1 MIKLKINMRS
11 SENLPHIL
19 EVMFFNEV
27 DLVLKYDAVAST
39 YRLRMFFD
47 PNNKV
52 HAELAAVT
60 HIHECSLFYVH
71 DKPGQFKNE
80 QGQVVTTTDQLLLT
94 GFVLS
99 QLFHDS
105 AQPLYMDIG
114 GYSKA
119 GMLQDCDIPTK
130 AYPLQSDGMTFRQ
143 IVSKIL
149 SYFGNPKKGGI
160 SFQVKSSRADSIFTT
175 KTLDSRSEADDVIS
189 KSTAPEAK
197 NVLSYLKE
205 LAIQK
210 NLTLSH
216 DIFGNLIVNVPYT
229 GTDYL
234 FTIGTGTSTD
244 INYTEMVLNY
254 NGQAMHSH
262 IEGVMQP
269 DKDGGNLAYAVIAN
283 PLCPVVYRPKVISIS
298 SGTDNTVEKAVR
310 SELGTELKSLPLKIV
325 LESPVVNG
333 KFIMPNNT
341 ISVKN
346 RSCYLYKAS
355 KWFIEEVNFQINEKG
370 TTCTLTCVLPGVYGG
385 EIVNPFIDP
394 HTNVPRV

>member
-1 MIKLKINMRS
+1 MRS

-19 EVMFFNEV
+19 EVKFFNEV
-27 DLVLKYDAVAST
+27 DLVLKYDSVAST
-39 YRLRMFFD
+39 YRVRMYFD

-60 HIHECSLFYVH
+60 HIHECSLFFVH
-71 DKPGQFKNE
+71 EKPGLFKNE
-80 QGQVVTTTDQLLLT
+80 NGKFTTTTDQLLLT
-94 GFVLS
+94 GFCLS

-105 AQPLYMDIG
+105 AEPLYMDIG

-119 GMLQDCDIPTK
+119 GLLQDCDIPTK
-130 AYPLQSDGMTFRQ
+130 AFPLQSDGMTYRQ
-143 IVSKIL
+143 IVTKIL

-160 SFQVKSSRADSIFTT
+160 KFEVKSTRADSAITT
-175 KTLDSRSEADDVIS
+175 TDPTGKSEVDDVIS
-189 KSTAPEAK
+189 KSTAPESK

-229 GTDYL
+229 GNDYL
-234 FTIGTGTSTD
+234 FTIGTGRATD
-244 INYTEMVLNY
+244 IKYLEMVANY
-254 NGQAMHSH
+254 NGQAMHSQ
-262 IEGVMQP
+262 IEGVLQP
-269 DKDGGNLAYAVIAN
+269 DRDGGNMGYAIVYN
-283 PLCPVVYRPKVISIS
+283 PLCPVVFRPKVISIT
-298 SGTDNTVEKAVR
+298 SGDDNTIQKAVR
-310 SELGTELKSLPLKIV
+310 SELGNELKNIPLKIV

-341 ISVKN
+341 ILVKN
-346 RSCYLYKAS
+346 RSCYLYKDS
-355 KWFIEEVNFQINEKG
+355 KWFIEEVNFQVNEKG
-370 TTCTLTCVLPGVYGG
+370 TKCTLTCVLPGVYGG

-394 HTNVPRV
+394 HSNLPRV